1 MSDLSG
7 PSGFFPTTGAA
18 RNKYP
23 NPFYGVAMQYMPM
36 DATSQMWWAN
46 HFLLRF
52 GFYRTALARIANYFI
67 TELNIECTSA
77 KDKKVY
83 EDTLKAL
90 FWKEKLG
97 EAGIN
102 LLAYGNSYASI
113 SPGFNRFLVCPKCGK
128 TTSIESAEDYQFTT
142 EGKYKYTCVK
152 SKCGYSGVFETFDK
166 FSKDPNKIIVKFWAP
181 REVLVRWEDVT
192 EKGEYFWEYPQSYV
206 KKVTQIDKNNT
217 NPFSKTVPQ
226 PIYDAI
232 YAKKLFAFNDKNFLH
247 LKLPTPAGVKTDGR
261 GVPPCMYMFDDF
273 FLLQVL
279 RRYNEAICFEDI
291 NPFRIFS
298 MSSGNNPA
306 ANSILNQDA
315 GVWKSSIDDA
325 ISAHRTDPGSYQ
337 TVPFQVELQRLGG
350 DGKQLSPIDMM
361 EHSAANI
368 LNTLNV
374 PQELFNMQLKL
385 EAVGPA
391 LRLFENSWIAVPDN
405 YNRMLQMWADVIANL
420 KGLTPAKVSL
430 IPTTLSDD
438 MEKKAVMGQLMG
450 ANVIAKSTFLEQYD
464 LNYKDQML
472 KKLEEDKDLQDLQ
485 QEMQAKQQAGLD
497 TPPQQQG
504 ASPDDVIQQANEMA
518 QKLFPM
524 DGAQRRAELQKIKA
538 SGNQTLY
545 AHVKQV
551 LSEMGGQAKKQ
562 GLQSSKQQGGDP
574 SQQQQPQQGA
584 Q

>member
-1 MSDLSG
+1 MSDLNG
-7 PSGFFPTTGAA
+7 PSGFFPTAGAA

-23 NPFYGVAMQYMPM
+23 NPFYGVAGQYMPM
-36 DATSQMWWAN
+36 DITSQMWWAN

-52 GFYRTALARIANYFI
+52 GFYRTALSRIANYFI
-67 TELNIECTSA
+67 TSLNIECTSA

-83 EDTLKAL
+83 EEAFEKLV
-90 FWKEKLG
+90 WKEKLS
-97 EAGIN
+97 EAGLD
-102 LLAYGNSYASI
+102 LLGYGNAYI
-113 SPGFNRFLVCPKCGK
+113 SVTPGFNRFLVCPKCGK
-128 TTSIESAEDYQFTT
+128 TTAIESAEDFQYTAD
-142 EGKYKYTCVK
+142 GKYKYKCVK
-152 SKCGYSGVFETFDK
+152 KSCNNTGVFEVFDK
-166 FSKDPNKIIVKFWAP
+166 FSKDPNQIIIKFWPP

-192 EKGEYFWEYPQSYV
+192 ERGEYFWEYSQNYV
-206 KKVTQIDKNNT
+206 KKVTQLDKNGS
-217 NPFSKTVPQ
+217 NPFSKNVPR
-226 PIYDAI
+226 PVYDAI
-232 YAKKLFAFNDKNFLH
+232 YAKKLVEFNGKNFLH

-261 GVPPCMYMFDDF
+261 GIPPCMYMFDDF
-273 FLLQVL
+273 FMLQVL

-291 NPFRIFS
+291 NPFRVFS
-298 MSSGNNPA
+298 MASGDNAA

-315 GVWKSSIDDA
+315 GTWRAAIDDA

-337 TVPFQVELQRLGG
+337 TVPFKLELQHLGG
-350 DGKQLSPIDMM
+350 DGKQLSPIEMM
-361 EHSAANI
+361 EHMAANI

-374 PQELFNMQLKL
+374 PQELFNMNLKL

-391 LRLFENSWIAVPDN
+391 LRLFENSWMPIPDN
-405 YNRMLQMWADVIANL
+405 YNRLLQMWADVIANL

-430 IPTTLSDD
+430 VPTTLSDD

-450 ANVIAKSTFLEQYD
+450 ANVIAKSTLLEQFG

-472 KKLEEDKDLQDLQ
+472 KKLEEDKDT
-485 QEMQAKQQAGLD
+485 QEMQEEMRKKMQAGMD

-518 QKLFPM
+518 KKLFPM

-551 LSEMGGQAKKQ
+551 LAEMGSQSKSQ
-562 GLQSSKQQGGDP
+562 GLQQGKQQAW
-574 SQQQQPQQGA
+574 QQDQQPQQGG
-584 Q
+584 QQQ